1 MKKKIMAL
9 VLTAAMCMT
18 AVTGCGSAEGGQQ
31 AETASADKVY
41 HIGVCQLLE
50 HPALDAATQGFKD
63 ALVAKLGDKVT
74 FDVQNA
80 QGEQATAATICN
92 GLVADNVDLI
102 MANATTPLQA
112 AAAATTTIPILG
124 TSVTDYGTA
133 LEVENWSGVS
143 GRNISGTSDLAPI
156 DEQENMLVE
165 IFPNAQKVGLL
176 YCTAEANSKY
186 QIELFKAALEEDGI
200 AYQEYGIAD
209 TNEVQS
215 VVTTAAEEC
224 DVVYIPTDNTLANV
238 TETVYNILIPAG
250 VPCIAGEE
258 GICSGCGVA
267 TLSISYYDLGYTTG
281 EMAAEILLN
290 GADITTMPVKF
301 APNVTKKYNASICNE
316 LGITVPDDYVAISE

>member
-1 MKKKIMAL
+1 MKKKILAL

-18 AVTGCGSAEGGQQ
+18 AVTGCGSAEGAQDSG
-31 AETASADKVY
+31 AASADKVY
-41 HIGVCQLLE
+41 RIGVCQLLE

-186 QIELFKAALEEDGI
+186 QIELFKAALDADGI

-267 TLSISYYDLGYTTG
+267 TLSINYYDLGYTTG
-281 EMAAEILLN
+281 EMAVEILTG

-301 APNVTKKYNASICNE
+301 APNVTKKYNAKICEE